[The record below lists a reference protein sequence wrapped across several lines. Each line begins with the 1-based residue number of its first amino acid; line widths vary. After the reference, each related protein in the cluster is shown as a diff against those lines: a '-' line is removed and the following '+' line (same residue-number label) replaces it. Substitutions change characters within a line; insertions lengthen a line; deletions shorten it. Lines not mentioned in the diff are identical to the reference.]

1 MRTDRTFVAEYRD
14 ALASID
20 PTCGGLDREA
30 IRTMAATELSLLFL
44 TEFLSGEGASA
55 VPSLMLGYPQ
65 LLDELRTQRAVQAL
79 ATVRHLCSRFI
90 SLSAWLDARLRYT
103 TISEALR
110 CFDVLDGRVTLR
122 ATAPGTTRVVLEA
135 WLSKPVPWVSR
146 TLNVADPGE
155 AQVLVG
161 RGSATLAY
169 DIPAVPAER
178 RVVQQHDLTP
188 RRTNQPI
195 RVRIADLLAV
205 AATVDEREAAADWP
219 HESMPPLNM
228 VERIRKLRI
237 QGLLDGFYEDGV
249 ITLDG
254 TTHLV
259 GMLSSGKS
267 SLVMALLLGLT
278 LGSTGKRIAVLV
290 PDTIHGA
297 KLSAR
302 LRRHGVKATVLSS
315 LRQRP
320 RHLNGIHWQ
329 RSLDATG
336 WSLAS
341 LGDLSDGFGTACPL
355 DGFQREPQVVRG
367 SQAEARFPD
376 FDEKQCHR
384 LYQKAVPDE
393 DAEDKDPDDIGES
406 KGRSCPLWA
415 CCPAQEQQ
423 RSAVDAQV
431 LIMTPQAFIH
441 MTPDVWTTSER
452 ITIPELL
459 QFTTDLVIIDEVDG
473 VQKVLD
479 DIFAPR
485 SPIMGDEQ
493 DVYAPSIGQRSS
505 AALRARSGA
514 QFRKSVNAKWQNNF
528 FTFFRLVGIIYA
540 LLQNEQESLW
550 RFYRNTPFTA
560 ASILYELWRR
570 HLSVSGVSTA
580 EMRLDYAENEQQFLE
595 VLKVATA
602 ISRFSHAS
610 SVSTDEADE
619 AAVRDLATFRDE
631 RFRVATE
638 TLQAIARDVL
648 VADYY
653 DEIDQRIEAL
663 LDGALAVF
671 SAVSK
676 TGPARDRLDRRA
688 NALAILLAVVTELAL
703 SHYNWLIKTQ
713 PAVASDLDI
722 DDTQLL
728 SQANSLI
735 KHYRTLLP
743 SNPAGAVFGLFY
755 NEPDDDR
762 QGTLGGKLTL
772 INHLGVGR
780 HLIAHLH
787 NLLGDEGQAGP
798 HVLLLS
804 GTSWAGGGVH
814 SFDPKTKKPISVA
827 SPSFDVQVP
836 VRGVLLQPDAELD
849 AISQSVFSLV
859 NVRDG
864 DGRQIRVSGVEQQR
878 RRENLSFISERLV
891 SRRDGINM
899 LENHWCVMTGR
910 WGEEAIADRR
920 RAMLVVNSYADAAV
934 VADTVMQTLEANG
947 YADWRVYC
955 LVRDRADD
963 AGQADDAKLRLARP
977 MPRSMVERFGLE
989 PEKSILVA
997 PMQIVAR
1004 GHNILNGRDK
1014 AAIASIYFL
1023 HRPHPRPD
1031 DLGPVIARLNRYALE
1046 RYDKGVAPLPGE
1058 SLPRRSNRMRQAA
1071 ASVAQM
1077 ALERTRYGYSNM
1089 SAEYKAQF
1097 AWDMLTPLWQTV
1109 GRGIRGGCPVFIGF
1123 VDYKFAPQSF
1133 DGNPDGDTADTS
1145 ALVQCIKQLDLAM
1158 DPTSNP
1164 TGHDVA
1170 RRLYEPFH
1178 DALSKTEGLQS

>member
-1 MRTDRTFVAEYRD
+1 MRTDRAFVSEYRD
-14 ALASID
+14 ALTSID
-20 PTCGGLDREA
+20 PTRGGLDQEA

-44 TEFLSGEGASA
+44 TEFLPEEGAAA

-65 LLDELRTQRAVQAL
+65 LLDELRTQRAAQAL
-79 ATVRHLCSRFI
+79 ATVRHLCSQFI

-103 TISEALR
+103 GIPEALR
-110 CFDVLDGRVTLR
+110 CFDIVDGRVTQR
-122 ATAPGTTRVVLEA
+122 ASAPGTTRAVLEG
-135 WLSKPVPWVSR
+135 WLSRPVPWVNR
-146 TLNVADPGE
+146 ALNIADPGE

-161 RGSATLAY
+161 RSSATLAY

-178 RVVQQHDLTP
+178 RVVQQHNLTP
-188 RRTNQPI
+188 RRTNPPI
-195 RVRIADLLAV
+195 RVRITDLLAV
-205 AATVDEREAAADWP
+205 AAKVDGREAAADWP

-228 VERIRKLRI
+228 VERVRKLRI

-278 LGSTGKRIAVLV
+278 LGGTGKRIAVLV

-355 DGFQREPQVVRG
+355 DGFQREPHVVRG

-384 LYQKAVPDE
+384 LYQKAMPDE
-393 DAEDKDPDDIGES
+393 DAEDKDPDDIGET

-441 MTPDVWTTSER
+441 MTPDVWTTPER

-459 QFTTDLVIIDEVDG
+459 QFIADLVIIDEVDG

-505 AALRARSGA
+505 AALRARSGV
-514 QFRKSVNAKWQNNF
+514 QFRKSVNAKWQSNF
-528 FTFFRLVGIIYA
+528 FAFFRLVGIIYA
-540 LLQNEQESLW
+540 LLQNEQDSL
-550 RFYRNTPFTA
+550 RPFYQNTPFTA

-570 HLSVSGVSTA
+570 HNAVSGVSTE

-595 VLKVATA
+595 VIKVASA
-602 ISRFSHAS
+602 ISLFSRAS
-610 SVSTDEADE
+610 SVSMDEADE
-619 AAVRDLATFRDE
+619 AAAEDLAAFTDE
-631 RFRVATE
+631 RFRKAAE
-638 TLQAIARDVL
+638 NLQAIARDML

-653 DEIDQRIEAL
+653 DEVDGHIETL
-663 LDGALAVF
+663 LDDALAVF
-671 SAVSK
+671 SAVSD
-676 TGPARDRLDRRA
+676 TGSAKERLDPRT
-688 NALAILLAVVTELAL
+688 NALAILLAVVTDLAL

-713 PAVASDLDI
+713 PAVARDLDI

-755 NEPDDDR
+755 DEPDKAKE
-762 QGTLGGKLTL
+762 GMLGGKLTL
-772 INHLGVGR
+772 VNHLGVGR

-787 NLLGDEGQAGP
+787 DLLADEGQAGP

-804 GTSWAGGGVH
+804 GTSWAGSGVR
-814 SFDPKTKKPISVA
+814 SFDRKTRKPISVA

-836 VRGVLLQPDAELD
+836 VRGVLLQPDAELE
-849 AISQSVFSLV
+849 AIGQSVFSLV
-859 NVRDG
+859 NVRDAQ
-864 DGRQIRVSGVEQQR
+864 GRQIQVSGTEQRR
-878 RRENLSFISERLV
+878 RRENLSFIGERLT

-899 LENHWCVMTGR
+899 LEDHWRRMAAR
-910 WGEEAIADRR
+910 WGDEAVADRR
-920 RAMLVVNSYADAAV
+920 RTLLVVNSYADAAV

-947 YADWRVYC
+947 YADWRVHC

-963 AGQADDAKLRLARP
+963 AGQSDDAALRLARP
-977 MPRSMVERFGLE
+977 MPRSMVERFGME

-1004 GHNILNGRDK
+1004 GHNILNANGK
-1014 AAIASIYFL
+1014 AGISSIYFL

-1046 RYDKGVAPLPGE
+1046 RYDRGVTPQPDE
-1058 SLPRRSNRMRQAA
+1058 SLPRRSSRMRQAA
-1071 ASVAQM
+1071 TSLVRV
-1077 ALERTRYGYSNM
+1077 ALERGRYGYGNLSP
-1089 SAEYKAQF
+1089 EYKAQF

-1133 DGNPDGDTADTS
+1133 DGTEDGDTADTS
-1145 ALVQCIKQLDLAM
+1145 ALVQCIKQLELAM
-1158 DPTSNP
+1158 DPTPNP

-1178 DALSKTEGLQS
+1178 NALSKTEGLQS

>member
-1 MRTDRTFVAEYRD
+1 MRTDRAFVAEYKE
-14 ALASID
+14 ALSAVD
-20 PTCGGLDREA
+20 PTCGGLDREG
-30 IRTMAATELSLLFL
+30 IRAMAATELCALFL
-44 TEFLSGEGASA
+44 AEFLPGDGAAA
-55 VPSLMLGYPQ
+55 VPTLMLGYPQ
-65 LLDELRTQRAVQAL
+65 LLDELRTQRAAQAL
-79 ATVRHLCSRFI
+79 ATLRHLCSRFI
-90 SLSAWLDARLRYT
+90 SLSAWLDARLRYAAIPET
-103 TISEALR
+103 LR
-110 CFDVLDGRVTLR
+110 CFDLVDGSLTPR
-122 ATAPGTTRVVLEA
+122 AAAPGTTRAVLES
-135 WLSKPVPWVSR
+135 WLAKPVPWVQR
-146 TLNVADPGE
+146 KLNVADPGE
-155 AQVLVG
+155 AQVSVG
-161 RGSATLAY
+161 RGSAVLAY
-169 DIPAVPAER
+169 EVPATSAAQREVR
-178 RVVQQHDLTP
+178 QHELML
-188 RRTNQPI
+188 RRTNPPI
-195 RVRIADLLAV
+195 KVRFDDLLAV
-205 AATVDEREAAADWP
+205 AARVDKREAAHDWP
-219 HESMPPLNM
+219 RESMPPLNM

-237 QGLLDGFYEDGV
+237 QGLTEGFFEDGV
-249 ITLDG
+249 LTLDG
-254 TTHLV
+254 TIHLV

-278 LGSTGKRIAVLV
+278 LGGTGKRITVLV

-297 KLSAR
+297 KLAAR

-315 LRQRP
+315 LRQRQ

-355 DGFQREPQVVRG
+355 DGFQREPHVVRG
-367 SQAEARFPD
+367 SQEEARYPD

-384 LYQKAVPDE
+384 LYQKAPPDE
-393 DAEDKDPDDIGES
+393 DAEDKGPDDTGES

-431 LIMTPQAFIH
+431 LIMTPQAFVH
-441 MTPDVWTTSER
+441 MTPDVWTTPER
-452 ITIPELL
+452 ITIPELI
-459 QFTTDLVIIDEVDG
+459 QFITDLVIIDEVDG

-505 AALRARSGA
+505 AALQARSGI

-540 LLQNEQESLW
+540 LLQNEQDSL
-550 RFYRNTPFTA
+550 RPFYQNTPFTA

-570 HLSVSGVSTA
+570 HNAVSGVSTE

-595 VLKVATA
+595 VIKVATA
-602 ISRFSHAS
+602 ISRFSRAS
-610 SVSTDEADE
+610 SVSMDEADE
-619 AAVRDLATFRDE
+619 AAEEDLATFTDE
-631 RFRVATE
+631 RFRKAAE
-638 TLQAIARDVL
+638 TLQAIARDML

-653 DEIDQRIEAL
+653 DELDQQIETL

-671 SAVSK
+671 AAVNE
-676 TGPARDRLDRRA
+676 TGPAKERLGRRA
-688 NALAILLAVVTELAL
+688 NALAVLLAVVTDLAL

-713 PAVASDLDI
+713 PAVARDLDI

-755 NEPDDDR
+755 DEPDKAK
-762 QGTLGGKLTL
+762 QGLLGGKLTL
-772 INHLGVGR
+772 VNHLGVGR

-787 NLLGDEGQAGP
+787 DLLADEGQAGP

-804 GTSWAGGGVH
+804 GTSWAGSGVR
-814 SFDPKTKKPISVA
+814 SFDAKTGKPISVA

-836 VRGVLLQPDAELD
+836 VGGVLLQPDAELE
-849 AISQSVFSLV
+849 AIGKSVFSLI
-859 NVRDG
+859 NIRDA
-864 DGRQIRVSGVEQQR
+864 DGRQIQVSGMEQRR
-878 RRENLSFISERLV
+878 RRENLSHIGERLA

-899 LENHWCVMTGR
+899 FEDHWRRMTAR
-910 WGEEAIADRR
+910 WGDEAIADRH

-934 VADTVMQTLEANG
+934 VADAVMQKLEAEG
-947 YADWRVYC
+947 YAGWRVYC

-963 AGQADDAKLRLARP
+963 AGQTDDAKPRLARP

-989 PEKSILVA
+989 AEKSILVA

-1004 GHNILNGRDK
+1004 GHNILNGGGK

-1046 RYDKGVAPLPGE
+1046 RYDRGVTPQPEE
-1058 SLPRRSNRMRQAA
+1058 SLPRRSSRMRQAA
-1071 ASVAQM
+1071 TSLVRV
-1077 ALERTRYGYSNM
+1077 ALERGRYGYVNL

-1123 VDYKFAPQSF
+1123 IDYKFAPQSF
-1133 DGNPDGDTADTS
+1133 DGAEDGDTADTS
-1145 ALVQCIKQLDLAM
+1145 ALVQCIRQLELAM
-1158 DPTSNP
+1158 DPTRNP

-1178 DALSKTEGLQS
+1178 DALSKTQGLKA